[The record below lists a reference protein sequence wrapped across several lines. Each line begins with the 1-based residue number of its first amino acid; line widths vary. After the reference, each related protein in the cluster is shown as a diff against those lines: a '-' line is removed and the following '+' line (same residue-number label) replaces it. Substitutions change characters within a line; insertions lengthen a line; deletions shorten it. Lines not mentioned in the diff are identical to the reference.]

1 MCTYGGAT
9 GNASQAMRTKP
20 SHLQGPEP
28 DEFGLSP
35 SRIDIELDYENANSA
50 DEVIGEM
57 GLLLVGILGFV
68 VVVHLMLTAL
78 HVN

>member
-1 MCTYGGAT
+1 
-9 GNASQAMRTKP
+9 MRTKT
-20 SHLQGPEP
+20 SHLQRPEP

-57 GLLLVGILGFV
+57 GLVLVGILGFV
-68 VVVHLMLTAL
+68 VVVHLVLTAL
-78 HVN
+78 HVS